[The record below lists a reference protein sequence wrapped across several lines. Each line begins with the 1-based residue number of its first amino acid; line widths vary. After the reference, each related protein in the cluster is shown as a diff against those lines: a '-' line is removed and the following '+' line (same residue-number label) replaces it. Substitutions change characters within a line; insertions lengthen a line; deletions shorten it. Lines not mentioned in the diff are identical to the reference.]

1 MAFRT
6 LLVGESTN
14 PGSVWWLPLAT
25 DGSNSRRRRGAESLL
40 VSYRTLAA
48 LGQLEL
54 KSHLVA
60 VDGTAGLAQIINR
73 TEHERPTK
81 AAQLCLATTQKQQW
95 PPRSTSTK
103 YGGKRCTPAPR
114 AREVISTTVETPAPR
129 PGKRSKRNSWARW
142 RT

>member
-60 VDGTAGLAQIINR
+60 DDGTAGLAQIINR
-73 TEHERPTK
+73 TEHERLTK

-95 PPRSTSTK
+95 PPRSASTNQI
-103 YGGKRCTPAPR
+103 R
-114 AREVISTTVETPAPR
+114 
-129 PGKRSKRNSWARW
+129 
-142 RT
+142 

>member
-60 VDGTAGLAQIINR
+60 VDGTEGLAQIINR
-73 TEHERPTK
+73 TEHERLTK

-95 PPRSTSTK
+95 PPCQCPRNTVAEAARQRRDPERSSTL
-103 YGGKRCTPAPR
+103 P
-114 AREVISTTVETPAPR
+114 
-129 PGKRSKRNSWARW
+129 
-142 RT
+142 

>member
-6 LLVGESTN
+6 PLVRGGTT

-40 VSYRTLAA
+40 VSYLYRTLAA

-60 VDGTAGLAQIINR
+60 DDGTAGLAQIINR

-95 PPRSTSTK
+95 PPRSASTK
-103 YGGKRCTPAPR
+103 YGSSAARQRRVPAR
-114 AREVISTTVETPAPR
+114 SSTLP
-129 PGKRSKRNSWARW
+129 
-142 RT
+142 